1 MVSENTL
8 LLRAETELI
17 TGLQGDEALDLGL
30 INSILLPTESSR
42 PPSEH
47 SRAQLLMAYAVVRLN
62 LLSLTA
68 ALRGSEPSF
77 LY

>member
-30 INSILLPTESSR
+30 INSILLPTESLR

-47 SRAQLLMAYAVVRLN
+47 SRAQLL
-62 LLSLTA
+62 TA
-68 ALRGSEPSF
+68 
-77 LY
+77 

>member
-30 INSILLPTESSR
+30 INSILSPTESLR
-42 PPSEH
+42 PPSEL
-47 SRAQLLMAYAVVRLN
+47 SRAQLLTAYAVVRLY

-77 LY
+77 LH